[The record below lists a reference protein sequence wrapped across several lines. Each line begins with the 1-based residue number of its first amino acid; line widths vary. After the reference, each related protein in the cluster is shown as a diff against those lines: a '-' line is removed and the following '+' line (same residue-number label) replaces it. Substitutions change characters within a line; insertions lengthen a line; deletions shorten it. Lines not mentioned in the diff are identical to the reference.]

1 MTTSD
6 WGERMLCRITEY
18 MRLEHIA
25 PELQAADKPSLLKE
39 FATLICTSQ
48 TDLDATE
55 VCAKLTEREA
65 KASTGADHG
74 VAIPH
79 AKLPQ
84 TQKLIVAFGRSKQG
98 IPFDALDNKDS
109 NLFFVVLAPI
119 TPTPNQV
126 NYLQIISAI
135 CRLMRSSSLRSK
147 LLNAAGAED
156 LLNTLKHEESTRPSS
171 PAVTLFP

>member
-1 MTTSD
+1 MTISD
-6 WGERMLCRITEY
+6 RGGRMLCRITEY

-48 TDLDATE
+48 TDLEATE
-55 VCAKLTEREA
+55 VYAKLVEREA

-79 AKLPQ
+79 ATLSQ

-98 IPFDALDNKDS
+98 IPFAALDNKDS
-109 NLFFVVLAPI
+109 KLFFVVLAPSRPI
-119 TPTPNQV
+119 PNQV
-126 NYLQIISAI
+126 SYLQVISAI

-147 LLNAAGAED
+147 LLDAGGAED
-156 LLNTLKHEESTRPSS
+156 LLNTLKHEESTRLSS
-171 PAVTLFP
+171 PAATLFP